1 MILRVFCVSKLRN
14 TNRESIL
21 NSSVDNAFLSSIKG
35 KYQYN
40 YTLKKKKA
48 RFVQYIMVLE
58 ICIFLI
64 DRDEKY
70 IKR

>member
-21 NSSVDNAFLSSIKG
+21 NNSVDNAFLSSIKG

-40 YTLKKKKA
+40 YELYIEKKKGK
-48 RFVQYIMVLE
+48 
-58 ICIFLI
+58 ICSIHYGTRNLYLFN
-64 DRDEKY
+64 
-70 IKR
+70 